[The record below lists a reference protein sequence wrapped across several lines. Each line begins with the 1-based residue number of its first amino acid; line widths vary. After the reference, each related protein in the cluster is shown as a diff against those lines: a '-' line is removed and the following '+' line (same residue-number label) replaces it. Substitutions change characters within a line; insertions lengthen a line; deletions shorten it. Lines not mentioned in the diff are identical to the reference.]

1 MLSTW
6 NYESISDS
14 FEKIKNTR
22 LKNPNRLIIAPL
34 NINSLRNKF
43 DSLAQML
50 HNDLNKPLISV
61 TKIVS
66 LFPTAHFQ
74 IEGYTTYRLYN
85 P

>member
-1 MLSTW
+1 M
-6 NYESISDS
+6 
-14 FEKIKNTR
+14 
-22 LKNPNRLIIAPL
+22 APL

-43 DSLAQML
+43 DSLVQML

-66 LFPTAHFQ
+66 SFPTVHFQ
-74 IEGYTTYRLYN
+74 IVGYTTYRLYN